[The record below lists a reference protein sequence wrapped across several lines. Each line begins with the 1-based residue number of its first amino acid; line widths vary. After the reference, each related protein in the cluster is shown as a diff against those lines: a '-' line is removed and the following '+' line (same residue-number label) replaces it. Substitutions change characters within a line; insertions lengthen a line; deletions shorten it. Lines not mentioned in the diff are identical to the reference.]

1 MPMSFHGSVQID
13 APREDVYAF
22 LTDPRKVSEC
32 AADVQSVEVLDEDAF
47 KVVARAGVGFVKA
60 TFALQVTWLERTA
73 PSVAKARARGS
84 APGSAVDMVAAMD
97 MTDSDGGTR
106 LDWTADVTVSG
117 AIAGVGA
124 RLLQGAADKI
134 TSQTFACVKQTLE
147 ASTPATA

>member
-1 MPMSFHGSVQID
+1 MSFHGTVQID

-22 LTDPRKVSEC
+22 LTDPPRVSQC
-32 AADVQSVEVLDEDAF
+32 AADVQSVETVDDDTF

-60 TFALQVTWLERTA
+60 TFTLHVSWLERA
-73 PSVAKARARGS
+73 EPSLARARARGS
-84 APGSAVDMVAAMD
+84 APGSAVDMLATMNLSEA
-97 MTDSDGGTR
+97 DGGTR
-106 LDWTADVTVSG
+106 LDWQADVTVSG

-147 ASTPATA
+147 ASAPAAAT